1 MRRLQLTF
9 YAPDAVVHPLHTM
22 MTERDYMDAAK
33 MVHWNMGGE
42 TIMHVFH
49 IEADREAFA
58 AELADVPEVL
68 GYDLTPV
75 TDDEFYAAVRAETTA
90 VQRELFTVA
99 NRDGIVVTSPL
110 EHVDEGGVTFE
121 VVGENDALQSCVE
134 AVPEGIRMEVE
145 RVGGTATDPETVA
158 SVLSERQREAVEAAI
173 AAGYYDVPR
182 TASHEDVADE
192 LDCAPS
198 TASEHLRKAET
209 KVLHA
214 LFGA

>member
-49 IEADREAFA
+49 IEGDREAFA

-68 GYDLTPV
+68 ECDLTPV
-75 TDDEFYAAVRAETTA
+75 MDDEFYAAVQAETTA
-90 VQRELFTVA
+90 VQRELFTIA

-110 EHVDEGGVTFE
+110 EHTDNGGVRFE
-121 VVGENDALQSCVE
+121 VVGEAKALQTCVE

-145 RVGGTATDPETVA
+145 RVGGTVTEPETVA

-173 AAGYYDVPR
+173 ATGYYDVPR
-182 TASHEDVADE
+182 TASHEDVAAE

-198 TASEHLRKAET
+198 TASEHLRKAES

-214 LFGA
+214 LFGS